1 MKYSLNEKN
10 DTVVVA
16 FEGDIDLKSSGEVC
30 TVLLDCVS
38 RGRAVL
44 VDMSGVALIDSSGV
58 AVLLEAFQ
66 NSRKKGKEFVLAEIG
81 DSVLRVLKL
90 ARLETIFT
98 IANSVSDGLREKA

>member
-16 FEGDIDLKSSGEVC
+16 FEGDIDLKSSGEVR